1 MSTQLTERPSDTAVP
16 AAEPD
21 WAREAAASGPS
32 GSPPPPAGDTAAN
45 SGGGRRPW
53 SRRLAAGLLV
63 LGLGVSSGTAGAYA
77 ATRLEGHTTTTPT
90 ATATASSATASSLA
104 SVAAAVK
111 PSVVTVIVRSA
122 GQEAEGSGIILGSD
136 GVILT
141 NNHVVAAAGAAASI
155 TVQFSN
161 GQTAAATVVGTDP
174 ATDLAVIKAQGVSGL
189 EAATLGD
196 SSSLQ
201 VGDTVLAIGSPL
213 GLEGSVTEGIVSA
226 LDRTITV
233 AGDNH
238 TSETLQ
244 DAIQTDAAINP
255 GNSGGPLV
263 NSAGQVVGITTANAS
278 VSGQSSGSIGVG
290 FAIPIDHAKQVINQL
305 MSGASGV

>member
-1 MSTQLTERPSDTAVP
+1 MSTQLTERPPDTTVP
-16 AAEPD
+16 AAEAD
-21 WAREAAASGPS
+21 RARGAAATGPS
-32 GSPPPPAGDTAAN
+32 GSPTPPAGDTAAN

-53 SRRLAAGLLV
+53 SRRVAAGLLV

-90 ATATASSATASSLA
+90 ATASSASASSLA

-122 GQEAEGSGIILGSD
+122 GQEAEGSGIILRSD

-155 TVQFSN
+155 TVQFSD
-161 GQTAAATVVGTDP
+161 GQTAPATVVGTDP

-189 EAATLGD
+189 KAATLGA

-290 FAIPIDHAKQVINQL
+290 FAIPIDDAKQVINQL
-305 MSGASGV
+305 MSGASGL

>member
-1 MSTQLTERPSDTAVP
+1 MKPPLRGRVEASRGRPGGQSTPLP
-16 AAEPD
+16 AASPLCSLTRSLPCAGSSWSQPGRSNPLGIEQPT
-21 WAREAAASGPS
+21 PS
-32 GSPPPPAGDTAAN
+32 LP
-45 SGGGRRPW
+45 
-53 SRRLAAGLLV
+53 
-63 LGLGVSSGTAGAYA
+63 
-77 ATRLEGHTTTTPT
+77 
-90 ATATASSATASSLA
+90 
-104 SVAAAVK
+104 
-111 PSVVTVIVRSA
+111 
-122 GQEAEGSGIILGSD
+122 
-136 GVILT
+136 
-141 NNHVVAAAGAAASI
+141 
-155 TVQFSN
+155 
-161 GQTAAATVVGTDP
+161 
-174 ATDLAVIKAQGVSGL
+174 VSGL
-189 EAATLGD
+189 KAATLGA

-238 TSETLQ
+238 TSDTLQ

-290 FAIPIDHAKQVINQL
+290 FAIPIDDAKQVINQL
-305 MSGASGV
+305 MSGAGGL